1 MEGTSQFNEVLIK
14 NFYEKSD
21 EGHFIEVDVQ
31 IFWAYMTSIKW
42 TSQWFTIWKLKIKKV
57 KKLVANL
64 YDKSE
69 YLIHIRNLKQA
80 LSHRLFLKNVQRV
93 IKFNQNVW

>member
-1 MEGTSQFNEVLIK
+1 MKKVIKDILLKSMFKYSEHAWAPLNELH
-14 NFYEKSD
+14 NDLPFEN
-21 EGHFIEVDVQ
+21 
-31 IFWAYMTSIKW
+31 
-42 TSQWFTIWKLKIKKV
+42 WKLKV